1 MVDMKRLI
9 CITLAILAIG
19 MQLYAVN
26 EDVVTW
32 EQILKDVNTD
42 EQRIAIILKIMEFK
56 DKDFTPILVSTLE
69 KIANKKTD
77 TVSATATYNQNI
89 LARLII
95 QELGNLKSGDS
106 AELIFRMYDESTDA
120 LVKSEAARSLGKMR
134 ATQYAERLAVD
145 LASLNLAPIVA
156 SSKNQ
161 EILALAL
168 VQSLTVMRS
177 PIGYE
182 PVFLAAQGWY
192 SSFSRVKDTAKAS
205 MLTMLDDPSA
215 SLIDILTKNPSL
227 EIKLTALD
235 TLMSSKAPAEKKI
248 DGATKGLKIAIE
260 RASTNVT
267 ENALTS
273 KLRVNT
279 MVALIG
285 LEDHSTDN
293 VPLYM
298 EVIKMD
304 KKNDASLDETLKAYV
319 ALGVNGTDDA
329 AKYLVSTLSEY
340 NSKEKSKANTVRDK
354 SLIRQIIAS
363 LVLTKNPLVK
373 NILSQSQFIDYDA
386 SIKNVLKDANAK
398 FSQ

>member
-1 MVDMKRLI
+1 MVGMKRLI
-9 CITLAILAIG
+9 CITLAILALG

-69 KIANKKTD
+69 NIANKKSD
-77 TVSATATYNQNI
+77 TVSATAAYNQNI
-89 LARLII
+89 LSRLIV

-106 AELIFRMYDESTDA
+106 AELIYRIYEESTDA
-120 LVKSEAARSLGKMR
+120 LLKSESARSLGKMR
-134 ATQYAERLAVD
+134 ATQYAERLAAD
-145 LASLNLAPIVA
+145 LSSINLAPTA
-156 SSKNQ
+156 SSSKNQ

-168 VQSLTVMRS
+168 VQSLTLMRA

-205 MLTMLDDPSA
+205 ILSMLDDPSE
-215 SLIDILTKNPSL
+215 SLINILIKNPSL

-235 TLMSSKAPAEKKI
+235 TLMSSKAPSGKKI
-248 DGATKGLKIAIE
+248 EGASKGLKIAIE
-260 RASTNVT
+260 RASTTVT

-273 KLRVNT
+273 KLRVNS

-285 LEDHSTDN
+285 LEDHTAEN
-293 VPLYM
+293 VPLYT

-304 KKNDASLDETLKAYV
+304 KKNDATLDETLKAYV
-319 ALGVNGTDDA
+319 ALGVNGTDVA
-329 AKYLVSTLSEY
+329 AKYLVSTLTEY

-363 LVLTKNPLVK
+363 MVLTKNPLVK
-373 NILSQSQFIDYDA
+373 NVLSQSQFVDYDA
-386 SIKNVLKDANAK
+386 SILNVLKDANAK
-398 FSQ
+398 FPQ

>member
-1 MVDMKRLI
+1 MKRFI
-9 CITLAILAIG
+9 CITLAFLAIG

-32 EQILKDVNTD
+32 EKILKDVNTD

-69 KIANKKTD
+69 KIANKKSD
-77 TVSATATYNQNI
+77 MVSATAAYNQNV
-89 LARLII
+89 LARLIV

-106 AELIFRMYDESTDA
+106 AELINRIYVESTDA
-120 LVKSEAARSLGKMR
+120 LLKSEAARSLGKMR
-134 ATQYAERLAVD
+134 ATQYAEQLAAD
-145 LASLNLAPIVA
+145 LSSINLAPTS

-205 MLTMLDDPSA
+205 ILSMLDDPSE
-215 SLIDILTKNPSL
+215 SLINILLKNPSL

-235 TLMSSKAPAEKKI
+235 TLMASKSPSARKI
-248 DGATKGLKIAIE
+248 EGASKGLKIAIE
-260 RASTNVT
+260 RASTTVT

-273 KLRVNT
+273 KLRVNA
-279 MVALIG
+279 MVALIS
-285 LEDHSTDN
+285 LEDHSAEN
-293 VPLYM
+293 VSLYT

-304 KKNDASLDETLKAYV
+304 KKNDATLDETLKAYV

-329 AKYLVSTLSEY
+329 AKYLVTTLTEY

-363 LVLTKNPLVK
+363 MVLTKNPLVK
-373 NILSQSQFIDYDA
+373 NVLSQSQFVDYDA
-386 SIKNVLKDANAK
+386 NILNLLKEANAK
-398 FSQ
+398 FSK